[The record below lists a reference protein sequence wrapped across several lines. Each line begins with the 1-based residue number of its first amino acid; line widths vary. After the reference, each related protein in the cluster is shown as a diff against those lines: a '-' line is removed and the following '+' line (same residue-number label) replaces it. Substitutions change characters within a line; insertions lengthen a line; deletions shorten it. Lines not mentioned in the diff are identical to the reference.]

1 MQQRITI
8 HQQRRQDNFITIE
21 EPLHISQ
28 AIKNCPGAILIECM
42 SMWLNNML
50 FHQHTEEQILY
61 ELNEALA
68 LPNDIVFVLNEVGL
82 GVIADTPLVRQY
94 VDLSGRVAQLLAAQ
108 CDRVYFCSAGLKIKL
123 KWVGC
128 PASTTLTVSDENCRQ
143 LLANGLSKIRQRR
156 AKKTHSVGIS
166 PFRSQPQIRLN
177 ALLVASQSSNARV
190 VALL

>member
-1 MQQRITI
+1 MKTLFIGGIKSGKSRLAEVCILKSATTKPYYLATTEFIDEEMQQRITI

-123 KWVGC
+123 K
-128 PASTTLTVSDENCRQ
+128 
-143 LLANGLSKIRQRR
+143 
-156 AKKTHSVGIS
+156 
-166 PFRSQPQIRLN
+166 
-177 ALLVASQSSNARV
+177 
-190 VALL
+190 